1 MLVLDVDLV
10 TGHSLRISLPSTSC
24 LDCDPRL
31 LPFGLGSKIKT
42 DVGTINMAAELTSTK
57 LNPESHIILD
67 QPLLRLPHEL
77 ARRNFKTVQRAVER
91 EKEYI
96 IPAIKE
102 TAAASLS
109 NTQTPDQTLAALDA
123 MISRMQG
130 LKRKMESLQEE
141 EKKIH
146 NQSRKRI
153 QHLETLHKIP
163 SLADVKYDQWSRVR
177 LDRLLVDYMLRSGY
191 SESAKQLAQ
200 DRGWRNSWI
209 SCQRVV
215 DSLRR
220 GETKEAL
227 QWCGEN
233 KAALKKSQHN
243 LEFELRLQQY
253 IEMVRTQD
261 KSKKIEAII
270 HAKKYLIP
278 NHQSQNSE
286 IMRAAGLLVFTQ
298 DTRAEPYK
306 SLFALDRWR
315 VLAQLFIQT
324 HHELLSLPSQ
334 PLLHIALSAGLSA
347 LKTPLCHS
355 AYTSSS
361 SNSQS
366 TSTSV
371 CPICSTELNE
381 LARKMP
387 YAHHSKSYVESD
399 PIVLPNGRVYGKQRL
414 MEISRK
420 MGSVGSGKVKDPT
433 TGEVFHESEMKKVY
447 IM

>member
-1 MLVLDVDLV
+1 M
-10 TGHSLRISLPSTSC
+10 
-24 LDCDPRL
+24 
-31 LPFGLGSKIKT
+31 
-42 DVGTINMAAELTSTK
+42 AELTSTK

-77 ARRNFKTVQRAVER
+77 ARRNFKSVQRAVER
-91 EKEYI
+91 EKEYV
-96 IPAIKE
+96 IPTLRD
-102 TAAASLS
+102 TANASLS
-109 NTQTPDQTLAALDA
+109 NTQTPDQTLASLDA

-130 LKRKMESLQEE
+130 LKRKMEAFEEE

-146 NQSRKRI
+146 NQTRKRI
-153 QHLETLHKIP
+153 QHLEALHRILN
-163 SLADVKYDQWSRVR
+163 LADVKYDQWSRVR
-177 LDRLLVDYMLRSGY
+177 LDRLLVDHMLRSGY
-191 SESAKQLAQ
+191 SDSAQKLAKE
-200 DRGWRNSWI
+200 RGI
-209 SCQRVV
+209 EDLVDLGVFTQCQRVV
-215 DSLRR
+215 QSLHKR
-220 GETKEAL
+220 ETKEAL
-227 QWCGEN
+227 QWCSEN
-233 KAALKKSQHN
+233 KAALKKTQHN

-261 KSKKIEAII
+261 KSKKVEAIV
-270 HAKKYLIP
+270 HAKKYLVS
-278 NHQSQNSE
+278 NQQSQNTE

-306 SLFALDRWR
+306 TLFSLDRWAY
-315 VLAQLFIQT
+315 LSNLFVRT

-355 AYTSSS
+355 AYASSS
-361 SNSQS
+361 STAQS
-366 TSTSV
+366 TSVSV
-371 CPICSTELNE
+371 CPICSTELND

-414 MEISRK
+414 IEMSTKI
-420 MGSVGSGKVKDPT
+420 GSIEAGKVKDPT
-433 TGEVFHESEMKKVY
+433 TGEIFDESEMKKVY

>member
-1 MLVLDVDLV
+1 
-10 TGHSLRISLPSTSC
+10 
-24 LDCDPRL
+24 
-31 LPFGLGSKIKT
+31 
-42 DVGTINMAAELTSTK
+42 MAEVTSTK
-57 LNPESHIILD
+57 LYPESHLILD
-67 QPLLRLPHEL
+67 QPLLRVPQEL
-77 ARRNFKTVQRAVER
+77 ARRNFKAVQRAVER
-91 EKEYI
+91 EDAYVL
-96 IPAIKE
+96 PALKK
-102 TAAASLS
+102 AANASLS
-109 NTQTPDQTLAALDA
+109 KTNTPDQTLAVLDA

-146 NQSRKRI
+146 AQSRKRI
-153 QHLETLHKIP
+153 QHLELLHQIP

-177 LDRLLVDYMLRSGY
+177 LDRLLVDHMLRSGY
-191 SESAKQLAQ
+191 SESAKQLAKERDIEDLVDLAVFTQ
-200 DRGWRNSWI
+200 
-209 SCQRVV
+209 CQRIVE
-215 DSLRR
+215 SLRQ
-220 GETKEAL
+220 GGTKDAL
-227 QWCGEN
+227 QWCAEN

-253 IEMVRTQD
+253 IEMIRTQD
-261 KSKKIEAII
+261 PLKRIEAIA
-270 HAKKYLIP
+270 HARKYLTS
-278 NHQSQNSE
+278 NQENQNND
-286 IMRAAGLLVFTQ
+286 IMRAAGLLVFSQ

-306 SLFALDRWR
+306 TLFSVDRWNS
-315 VLAQLFIQT
+315 LADLFIRT

-366 TSTSV
+366 TTTSV

-387 YAHHSKSYVESD
+387 YAHHSKSYVEND
-399 PIVLPNGRVYGKQRL
+399 PIVLPNGRVYGKARL
-414 MEISRK
+414 LEISK
-420 MGSVGSGKVKDPT
+420 NLGSVDPGRVKDPT
-433 TGEVFHESEMKKVY
+433 TGEVFSEGDMKKVY

>member
-1 MLVLDVDLV
+1 M
-10 TGHSLRISLPSTSC
+10 SLR
-24 LDCDPRL
+24 
-31 LPFGLGSKIKT
+31 
-42 DVGTINMAAELTSTK
+42 MAAQMTK
-57 LNPESHIILD
+57 LISHHLQD

-77 ARRNFKTVQRAVER
+77 ARRNFKSVQRAVER
-91 EKEYI
+91 EKEYV
-96 IPAIKE
+96 IPALKD
-102 TAAASLS
+102 TANASLS

-130 LKRKMESLQEE
+130 LKRKMEGLQEE

-153 QHLETLHKIP
+153 QHLEALHKIP

-177 LDRLLVDYMLRSGY
+177 LDRLLVDHMLRSGY
-191 SESAKQLAQ
+191 SDSAQKLAKE
-200 DRGWRNSWI
+200 RGI
-209 SCQRVV
+209 EDLVDLGVFTQCQRVV
-215 DSLRR
+215 ESLRKR
-220 GETKEAL
+220 ETKEAL

-233 KAALKKSQHN
+233 KAALKKTQHN

-261 KSKKIEAII
+261 KSKKVEAII
-270 HAKKYLIP
+270 HAKKYLVS
-278 NHQSQNSE
+278 NQQSQNTE

-306 SLFALDRWR
+306 SLFSLDRWSY
-315 VLAQLFIQT
+315 LSNLFVKT

-355 AYTSSS
+355 AYQSSS

-366 TSTSV
+366 TSTYV
-371 CPICSTELNE
+371 CPICSTELND

-399 PIVLPNGRVYGKQRL
+399 PIVLPNGRVYGKHRL
-414 MEISRK
+414 IENSTKI
-420 MGSVGSGKVKDPT
+420 GSVEAGKVKDPT
-433 TGEVFHESEMKKVY
+433 TGEIFSESDMKKVY

>member
-1 MLVLDVDLV
+1 
-10 TGHSLRISLPSTSC
+10 
-24 LDCDPRL
+24 
-31 LPFGLGSKIKT
+31 
-42 DVGTINMAAELTSTK
+42 MAAELTSTK
-57 LNPESHIILD
+57 LNPESHLILD

-77 ARRNFKTVQRAVER
+77 ARKNFKTVQRTVER
-91 EKEYI
+91 EKEYVL
-96 IPAIKE
+96 PALKD
-102 TAAASLS
+102 AANASLN
-109 NTQTPDQTLAALDA
+109 NTHTPDQTLAALDA

-130 LKRKMESLQEE
+130 LKRKMENLQDE
-141 EKKIH
+141 EKKIQI
-146 NQSRKRI
+146 QSRKRI

-177 LDRLLVDYMLRSGY
+177 LDRLLVDHMLRSGY

-200 DRGWRNSWI
+200 EKGVEDLVDLGVFTQ
-209 SCQRVV
+209 CQRVV
-215 DSLRR
+215 ESLRR

-227 QWCGEN
+227 QWCSEN

-253 IEMVRTQD
+253 IELVRSQD
-261 KSKKIEAII
+261 KKKKLEAIM

-278 NHQSQNSE
+278 NHESQKTE
-286 IMRAAGLLVFTQ
+286 ILRAAGLLVFTQ
-298 DTRAEPYK
+298 DTKAPPYK
-306 SLFALDRWR
+306 SLFSLDRWNF
-315 VLAQLFIQT
+315 LSDLFIRT

-355 AYTSSS
+355 AFTSSS

-366 TSTSV
+366 TTTSV

-387 YAHHSKSYVESD
+387 YAHHTKSYVEGD
-399 PIVLPNGRVYGKQRL
+399 PIVLPNGRVYGQARL
-414 MEISRK
+414 MEMSKKI
-420 MGSVGSGKVKDPT
+420 GAVESGKIKDPT
-433 TGEVFHESEMKKVY
+433 TGEVFDENEMKKVY

>member
-1 MLVLDVDLV
+1 
-10 TGHSLRISLPSTSC
+10 
-24 LDCDPRL
+24 
-31 LPFGLGSKIKT
+31 
-42 DVGTINMAAELTSTK
+42 MAAELTSTK

-77 ARRNFKTVQRAVER
+77 ARRNFKSVQRAVER
-91 EKEYI
+91 EKEYVL
-96 IPAIKE
+96 PALKD
-102 TAAASLS
+102 TANASLS

-130 LKRKMESLQEE
+130 LKRKMEGLQEE

-146 NQSRKRI
+146 HQSRKRI
-153 QHLETLHKIP
+153 QHLEALHRIP
-163 SLADVKYDQWSRVR
+163 NLADVKYDQWARVR
-177 LDRLLVDYMLRSGY
+177 LDRLLVDHMLRSGY
-191 SESAKQLAQ
+191 SDSAKQLAQ
-200 DRGWRNSWI
+200 ERGVEDLVDLGVFTQ
-209 SCQRVV
+209 CQRIVE
-215 DSLRR
+215 SLRR

-243 LEFELRLQQY
+243 LEFELRLQQF

-261 KSKKIEAII
+261 KTKKIEAIA
-270 HAKKYLIP
+270 HAKRYLIL
-278 NHQSQNSE
+278 NNQAQNPE
-286 IMRAAGLLVFTQ
+286 IRRAAGLLVFKQ
-298 DTRAEPYK
+298 DTRVEPYK
-306 SLFALDRWR
+306 SLFSLDRWK
-315 VLAQLFIQT
+315 VLSDLFVKT

-381 LARKMP
+381 LARTMP

-399 PIVLPNGRVYGKQRL
+399 PIVLPNGRVYGQQRL
-414 MEISRK
+414 IEISTK
-420 MGSVGSGKVKDPT
+420 MGSVEAGKVKDPT
-433 TGEVFHESEMKKVY
+433 TGEVFDESEMKKVY

>member
-1 MLVLDVDLV
+1 M
-10 TGHSLRISLPSTSC
+10 
-24 LDCDPRL
+24 
-31 LPFGLGSKIKT
+31 
-42 DVGTINMAAELTSTK
+42 AELTSTK

-77 ARRNFKTVQRAVER
+77 ARRNFKSVQRAVER
-91 EKEYI
+91 EKEYV
-96 IPAIKE
+96 IPTLRD
-102 TAAASLS
+102 TANASLS
-109 NTQTPDQTLAALDA
+109 NTQTPDQTLASLDA

-130 LKRKMESLQEE
+130 LKRKMEAFEEE

-146 NQSRKRI
+146 NQTRKRI
-153 QHLETLHKIP
+153 QHLEALHRILN
-163 SLADVKYDQWSRVR
+163 LADVKYDQWSRVR
-177 LDRLLVDYMLRSGY
+177 LDRLLVDHMLRSGY
-191 SESAKQLAQ
+191 SDSAQKLAKE
-200 DRGWRNSWI
+200 RGI
-209 SCQRVV
+209 EDLVDLGVFTQCQRVV
-215 DSLRR
+215 QSLHKR
-220 GETKEAL
+220 ETKEAL
-227 QWCGEN
+227 QWCSEN
-233 KAALKKSQHN
+233 KAALKKTQHN

-261 KSKKIEAII
+261 KSKKVEAIV
-270 HAKKYLIP
+270 HAKKYLVS
-278 NHQSQNSE
+278 NQQSQNTE

-306 SLFALDRWR
+306 TLFSLDRWAY
-315 VLAQLFIQT
+315 LSNLFVRT

-355 AYTSSS
+355 AYASSS
-361 SNSQS
+361 STAQS
-366 TSTSV
+366 TSVSV
-371 CPICSTELNE
+371 CPICSTELND

-414 MEISRK
+414 IEMSTKI
-420 MGSVGSGKVKDPT
+420 GSIEAGKVKDPT
-433 TGEVFHESEMKKVY
+433 TGEVFDESEMKKVY

>member
-1 MLVLDVDLV
+1 M
-10 TGHSLRISLPSTSC
+10 
-24 LDCDPRL
+24 
-31 LPFGLGSKIKT
+31 
-42 DVGTINMAAELTSTK
+42 AELASNK

-91 EKEYI
+91 EKEYV
-96 IPAIKE
+96 IPTLKE
-102 TAAASLS
+102 TANASLS

-130 LKRKMESLQEE
+130 LKRKMEGLQEE

-177 LDRLLVDYMLRSGY
+177 LDRLLVDHMLRSGY
-191 SESAKQLAQ
+191 SDSAQKLAKE
-200 DRGWRNSWI
+200 RGI
-209 SCQRVV
+209 EDLVDLGVFTQCQRVV
-215 DSLRR
+215 ESLRKR
-220 GETKEAL
+220 ETKEAL

-233 KAALKKSQHN
+233 KAALKKSQVSSSQFRDMISRTNRTKHN

-261 KSKKIEAII
+261 RFKKVEAII
-270 HAKKYLIP
+270 HAKKYLVSNP
-278 NHQSQNSE
+278 QSQNME

-306 SLFALDRWR
+306 SLFSPERWTY
-315 VLAQLFIQT
+315 LSNLFVQT

-371 CPICSTELNE
+371 CPICSTELND

-399 PIVLPNGRVYGKQRL
+399 PIVLPNGRVYGKHRL
-414 MEISRK
+414 IENSMKIGTIET
-420 MGSVGSGKVKDPT
+420 GKVKDPT
-433 TGEVFHESEMKKVY
+433 TGEIFSEGEMKKVY